1 LLTDQYLQFLF
12 NRFDKSGNEQ
22 LALNLADW
30 VFKEK
35 GVLRVGTVKHLKKG
49 EKAPPVAY
57 TVFEEVV
64 RFSTLVP
71 FYHKFNSSAV
81 LPQI

>member
-1 LLTDQYLQFLF
+1 LVRVLETHELNKFCLKQYLQFLF

-64 RFSTLVP
+64 RFS
-71 FYHKFNSSAV
+71 YHFW
-81 LPQI
+81 

>member
-1 LLTDQYLQFLF
+1 V
-12 NRFDKSGNEQ
+12 RFDKSGNEQ

-64 RFSTLVP
+64 RFS
-71 FYHKFNSSAV
+71 YHFW
-81 LPQI
+81 